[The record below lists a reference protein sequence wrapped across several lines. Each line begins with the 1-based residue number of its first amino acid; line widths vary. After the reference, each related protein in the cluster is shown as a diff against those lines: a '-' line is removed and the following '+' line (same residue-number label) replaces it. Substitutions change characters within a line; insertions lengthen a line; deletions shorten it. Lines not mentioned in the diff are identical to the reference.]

1 LNSAIYNNS
10 RYNKTLILW
19 DIFNLVWIYAV
30 QNSLRY
36 RVLHFRQDEECVI
49 FGAKVSKI
57 YISRQKKKKTRFC
70 SLKIPEYSK
79 KLTNPQYGKSYKT
92 LLCGIQSH
100 LTSHSH
106 KKLQAPKGNK
116 LQATQVNSKFCQW
129 HLPTL
134 KSFLLLTN
142 FTPKADCTH
151 DLNSMISIL

>member
-1 LNSAIYNNS
+1 VQFIIIHVTIKHWFFEIY
-10 RYNKTLILW
+10 LIWSEFMLFRIPYVTGFC
-19 DIFNLVWIYAV
+19 IFVRTKSVLYLVPKCQKSIY
-30 QNSLRY
+30 
-36 RVLHFRQDEECVI
+36 QD
-49 FGAKVSKI
+49 K
-57 YISRQKKKKTRFC
+57 KKKKTRFC